1 MAVRMTAPHHPS
13 AAADDTTRPAPAAL
27 AAAALFVGAVLGLD
41 PGGWSPFGPA
51 KWALTA
57 ALALA
62 TVGLA
67 LRCSS
72 AQLHRRSAIAWA
84 VALGLFG
91 LSALVNDDVAV
102 ALLGHPVRH
111 LGWVTWLL
119 FAGLFAAGQ
128 QLTASVDRRTV
139 TRGAVLAGLSL
150 GLYSLWELA
159 FGPPIAIAS
168 NTSRLT
174 GPFGSAAF
182 LGAAA
187 CLLVPISTG
196 VATSRVERR
205 VWRWLGTVA
214 AATGTVALLGSG
226 ARAAWLGTAAAALVL
241 VVRLRPSRK
250 AVLLGGA
257 ALVATLAVCSPWLV
271 DVADRSQGMASRL
284 DEWRVATRV
293 IAHHPLLGTG
303 PEGYRIAVTEGVD
316 RAYERA
322 HPRTNVLPDRAHS
335 GPLDAALAGGI
346 GAALAVVALVLF
358 VCRRAWSAI
367 GRADPTVTGLAVGA
381 IAFAAQQ
388 LVLFP
393 VAELDALWWL
403 VAGLLVAATG
413 AAPASATQ
421 RRTRRVVGTAALAL
435 AGLAAVAGIADVAA
449 DRLARRAVDAGSD
462 RDAAVAD
469 ARRATE
475 LRPDDLRYRIVAAQV
490 LSERG
495 TLADVDEAL
504 RQARAGLRWAP
515 NDQIVLDTEAA
526 LLLQRATITGDPADT
541 AVALDAWRRL
551 TALDPY
557 RSAWQVQLG
566 RAAALAGDVDLA
578 RTAWTTAVDLNPA
591 DTTPSALL
599 AALDAQTAS
608 AAGS

>member
-13 AAADDTTRPAPAAL
+13 AGDEANCPAPAAF

-57 ALALA
+57 TLALV

-67 LRCSS
+67 LRGGR
-72 AQLHRRSAIAWA
+72 ARLHRRSTIVWA

-91 LSALVNDDVAV
+91 VSALVNDDEAV

-119 FAGLFAAGQ
+119 FAALFAAGQ
-128 QLTASVDRRTV
+128 QLTTAADRHTIA
-139 TRGAVLAGLSL
+139 RGAVIAGLGM
-150 GLYSLWELA
+150 GLYALWELA

-187 CLLVPISTG
+187 CLLVPIS
-196 VATSRVERR
+196 
-205 VWRWLGTVA
+205 LGAVA
-214 AATGTVALLGSG
+214 AATGMGALLGSG
-226 ARAAWLGTAAAALVL
+226 ARAAWLGTAAAGLVL
-241 VVRLRPSRK
+241 LVRLRPSRK
-250 AVLLGGA
+250 AVFLGGA

-271 DVADRSQGMASRL
+271 DVADRSQGMTSRL

-303 PEGYRIAVTEGVD
+303 PEGYRIAVAEGVD

-322 HPRTNVLPDRAHS
+322 HPRTSVLPDRAHS
-335 GPLDAALAGGI
+335 GPLDAALAGGV
-346 GAALAVVALVLF
+346 GVALAVVALVLF

-367 GRADPTVTGLAVGA
+367 GRADPTVAGLAVGT
-381 IAFAAQQ
+381 IAFAVQQ

-403 VAGLLVAATG
+403 VAGLLVAAT
-413 AAPASATQ
+413 STTSTVATQ
-421 RRTRRVVGTAALAL
+421 HRSRRVLGTVALAL
-435 AGLAAVAGIADVAA
+435 AALAAAAGIADVAA

-504 RQARAGLRWAP
+504 RQARAGLRWSP
-515 NDQIVLDTEAA
+515 NDPIVRDQEAA

-541 AVALDAWRRL
+541 AASLDAWRRL

-566 RAAALAGDVDLA
+566 RAAALAGEVDLA
-578 RTAWTTAVDLNPA
+578 RTAWTTAVDLDPA
-591 DTTPSALL
+591 DTTAATLL

-608 AAGS
+608 AADS

>member
-13 AAADDTTRPAPAAL
+13 AGDEANCPAPAAF

-57 ALALA
+57 TLALV

-67 LRCSS
+67 LRGGR
-72 AQLHRRSAIAWA
+72 ARLHRRSTIVWA

-91 LSALVNDDVAV
+91 VSALVNDDEAV

-119 FAGLFAAGQ
+119 FAALFAAGQ
-128 QLTASVDRRTV
+128 QLTTAADRHTIA
-139 TRGAVLAGLSL
+139 RGAVIAGLGM
-150 GLYSLWELA
+150 GLYALWELA

-187 CLLVPISTG
+187 CLLVPISVG
-196 VATSRVERR
+196 VASSRAERCA
-205 VWRWLGTVA
+205 WRWLGAVA
-214 AATGTVALLGSG
+214 AATGMVALLGSG
-226 ARAAWLGTAAAALVL
+226 ARAAWLGTAAAGLVL
-241 VVRLRPSRK
+241 LVRLRPSRK
-250 AVLLGGA
+250 AVFLGGA

-271 DVADRSQGMASRL
+271 DVADRSQGMTSRL

-303 PEGYRIAVTEGVD
+303 PEGYRIAVAEGVD

-322 HPRTNVLPDRAHS
+322 HPRTSVLPDRAHS
-335 GPLDAALAGGI
+335 GPLDAALAGGV
-346 GAALAVVALVLF
+346 GVALAVVALVLF

-367 GRADPTVTGLAVGA
+367 GRADPTVAGLAVGT
-381 IAFAAQQ
+381 IAFAVQQ

-403 VAGLLVAATG
+403 VAGLLVAAT
-413 AAPASATQ
+413 STTSTVATQ
-421 RRTRRVVGTAALAL
+421 HRSRRVLGTVALAL
-435 AGLAAVAGIADVAA
+435 AALAAAAGIADVAA

-504 RQARAGLRWAP
+504 RQARAGLRWSP
-515 NDQIVLDTEAA
+515 NDPIVRDQEAA

-541 AVALDAWRRL
+541 AASLDAWRRL

-566 RAAALAGDVDLA
+566 RAAALAGEVDLA
-578 RTAWTTAVDLNPA
+578 RTAWTTAVDLDPA
-591 DTTPSALL
+591 DTTAATLL

-608 AAGS
+608 AADS